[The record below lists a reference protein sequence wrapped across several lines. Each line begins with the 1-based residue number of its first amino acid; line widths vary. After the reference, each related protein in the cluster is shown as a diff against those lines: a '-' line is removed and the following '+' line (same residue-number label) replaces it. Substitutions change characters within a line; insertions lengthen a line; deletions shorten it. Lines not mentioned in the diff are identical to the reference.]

1 MASINIRIDYE
12 LKQRYVAK
20 LEKLGVT
27 PSQLLRQTLQY
38 VADTRLLAFYRRQQL
53 GTANLYSCVFYRSRP

>member
-12 LKQRYVAK
+12 LKQRSVAE

-38 VADTRLLAFYRRQQL
+38 VTDTRLLAFFRRQQL
-53 GTANLYSCVFYRSRP
+53 RAANLHPATFCCSRP